1 MSSNPPP
8 VFVSGEPIIITKNIS
23 YITIRIIEMDFN
35 VSATLLIQF
44 FESNSMPIKNE
55 ILKLTPEQ
63 YSQWGNDD
71 SYILD
76 LICQT
81 YNLTL
86 VNP

>member
-8 VFVSGEPIIITKNIS
+8 IYVSGEPIIITKNIG

-44 FESNSMPIKNE
+44 FEPNSMPIKNE
-55 ILKLTPEQ
+55 ILQLTPEQ

-76 LICQT
+76 LVCQT
-81 YNLTL
+81 YGLTL
-86 VNP
+86 V